1 MLFFYV
7 RHGDPIYA
15 PDSLTEL
22 GQRQAD
28 SVAKRLSQYGIDRV
42 YSSTSNR
49 AILTAKPCCE
59 LNKLEMELVDFANEA
74 HAWKDFTIERN
85 GNRNWIFF
93 DSEIKNLFSDPCVLS
108 LGYDWYKH
116 PSLTSY
122 QNGFHRI
129 LEESSEFFKTLGYE
143 HIKNTGKYKV
153 TKSNDVRVA
162 LFAHQGFGL
171 AFLSAVLD
179 IPYPI
184 VANHFDMCHTGVTVI
199 HFREIDGYAIPK
211 VLTLSS
217 DSHLYRDGLPTKY
230 NHQLYF

>member
-49 AILTAKPCCE
+49 AILTAKPSCE

-93 DSEIKNLFSDPCVLS
+93 DSEIKDLFSSISVS
-108 LGYDWYKH
+108 
-116 PSLTSY
+116 T
-122 QNGFHRI
+122 F
-129 LEESSEFFKTLGYE
+129 
-143 HIKNTGKYKV
+143 
-153 TKSNDVRVA
+153 
-162 LFAHQGFGL
+162 
-171 AFLSAVLD
+171 
-179 IPYPI
+179 
-184 VANHFDMCHTGVTVI
+184 
-199 HFREIDGYAIPK
+199 
-211 VLTLSS
+211 
-217 DSHLYRDGLPTKY
+217 
-230 NHQLYF
+230 

>member
-1 MLFFYV
+1 MLFFYI

-22 GQRQAD
+22 GKRQAD
-28 SVAKRLSQYGIDRV
+28 SVAKRLSQYGIDKI

-49 AILTAKPCCE
+49 AILTAQPSCE
-59 LNKLEMELVDFANEA
+59 LNKIDMELLDFANEA

-93 DSEIKNLFSDPCVLS
+93 DSEIKKLFSDSCVLS
-108 LGYDWYKH
+108 LGYDWYQH
-116 PSLTSY
+116 PSLISY
-122 QNGFHRI
+122 KDGFCRI
-129 LEESSEFFKTLGYE
+129 LDESSEFFKSLGYE

-153 TKSNDVRVA
+153 LKSNEERVA

-199 HFREIDGYAIPK
+199 NFSEIDGFAIPK

-230 NHQLYF
+230 NNTIYF